1 MEIDKNHR
9 GRRIL
14 IELQGHEQVST
25 ILENELRAIH
35 EDRFKSLE
43 VQSVMQ
49 YPMKENKYVVIY
61 NLDVEGLIPIG
72 RAKIVVD
79 ISKGIMERF
88 EPTML

>member
-1 MEIDKNHR
+1 MKIDKNHR

-35 EDRFKSLE
+35 GDRFKSLE

-61 NLDVEGLIPIG
+61 NLDVEGLIPIV

-79 ISKGIMERF
+79 VSKGTLEWF
-88 EPTML
+88 EPDML

>member
-1 MEIDKNHR
+1 M
-9 GRRIL
+9 

-35 EDRFKSLE
+35 GDRFKSLE

-49 YPMKENKYVVIY
+49 YPMKENKYVTIY
-61 NLDVEGLIPIG
+61 NLDVEGMLPVV

-79 ISKGIMERF
+79 VSKGTLERF
-88 EPTML
+88 EPDML

>member
-25 ILENELRAIH
+25 ILKDELKAIYG
-35 EDRFKSLE
+35 DQLKNLE

-49 YPMKENKYVVIY
+49 YPMKENKYVTIY
-61 NLDVEGLIPIG
+61 NLDVEGMLPVV

-79 ISKGIMERF
+79 VSKGTLERF
-88 EPTML
+88 EPDML

>member
-25 ILENELRAIH
+25 ILKDELKAIYG
-35 EDRFKSLE
+35 DQLKNLE

-49 YPMKENKYVVIY
+49 YPMKENKYVIIY
-61 NLDVEGLIPIG
+61 NLDVEGMLPVV

-79 ISKGIMERF
+79 VSKGTLERF
-88 EPTML
+88 EPDML

>member
-1 MEIDKNHR
+1 MKIDKNHR

-61 NLDVEGLIPIG
+61 NLDVEGLIPIV

-79 ISKGIMERF
+79 VSKGILERF
-88 EPTML
+88 EPDML

>member
-61 NLDVEGLIPIG
+61 NLDVEGLIPIV

-79 ISKGIMERF
+79 ISKGTLERF
-88 EPTML
+88 EPDML

>member
-25 ILENELRAIH
+25 ILKDELKAIYG
-35 EDRFKSLE
+35 DQLKNLE

-49 YPMKENKYVVIY
+49 YPMKENKYVTIY
-61 NLDVEGLIPIG
+61 NLDIEGMLPVV

-79 ISKGIMERF
+79 VSKGTLERF
-88 EPTML
+88 EPDML

>member
-25 ILENELRAIH
+25 ILENELRVIH
-35 EDRFKSLE
+35 GDRFKSLE

-49 YPMKENKYVVIY
+49 YPIKENKYVVIY
-61 NLDVEGLIPIG
+61 NLDVEGLIPIV

-79 ISKGIMERF
+79 VSKGTLERF
-88 EPTML
+88 EPDML